1 MNTDRT
7 RPQIASLALA
17 LMLTLATL
25 GGINTL
31 AAADPAA
38 HQQLAQ
44 VSAPRA

>member
-1 MNTDRT
+1 MNTPRT

-25 GGINTL
+25 GGINGL
-31 AAADPAA
+31 ATADPAQ

-44 VSAPRA
+44 VDTPRA

>member
-44 VSAPRA
+44 AGAPRA

>member
-31 AAADPAA
+31 AVSEPAA
-38 HQQLAQ
+38 HQHLAQ
-44 VSAPRA
+44 ASAPRA

>member
-1 MNTDRT
+1 MNTDHT

-17 LMLTLATL
+17 LVLTLAAL

-31 AAADPAA
+31 AAAEGAA

-44 VSAPRA
+44 SSTPRA

>member
-1 MNTDRT
+1 MNTTRT

-31 AAADPAA
+31 ATADPAA

-44 VSAPRA
+44 ASAPRA